1 MGQSQ
6 AQPMKALFNVGS
18 DNEFQVK
25 LTLFLGQD
33 SPSILP
39 IEAREI
45 IKHEKFAQLLELLI
59 ERMQHENNKVVQNTL
74 KNLTIFIPI
83 LFAENH
89 KLITSNNSKVEV
101 EVINRITVVKAD
113 EDIEPLDAANLAD
126 PRIFRIIDNLMTLLF
141 RPGFTIQGR
150 DKFSLDNDP
159 RLKSLLKQWLDKDI
173 KLKLENIWRG
183 LATLTKYPN
192 DQKQYYENR
201 VLVLSCLLACLEEQL
216 YQQKPNSSES
226 LSYLAFEDHAEM
238 FASLWAVILFH
249 KHGYFWFQ
257 DNLLYQQKTCRF
269 MAILSAQVLNII
281 FSFES
286 DQNKFRKIVI
296 ETDLLDYSFDLLIEN
311 MQQSLISDTNF
322 ITTKAHDNKGVQEF
336 MGLLYFLL
344 TKNQFAEEYLKHLSR
359 QRIINLLQLL
369 LYYIAQFMD
378 NEVNYEVYCI
388 SLELLDYLFN
398 FENIARVSQ
407 EIVEIQY
414 RVKVLPITYGTYQD
428 YILSYYS
435 HLLLLDFRS
444 RTKFYVER
452 FKKKNHQYENMGYLI
467 NYKPELL
474 CRTIYK
480 MSYYSKQLSLD
491 ASLLFDEAIK
501 KYYLYEFLFLST
513 TQIGNQEL
521 LTLAIFNFVKN
532 GSWAVLYYL
541 LQNCEQIVKFQVTDK
556 KLFKFFQCCDEVEQG
571 LQGNQINKQE
581 QQERFQKYLEI
592 WKDIKGRFQGV
603 HIQQLK
609 QIIGV
614 AFQLLNSVSKII
626 YAISKEEFQDLY
638 KKTSWSFILDFQ
650 VELEK
655 RQFRLDI
662 YAFSQY
668 KQQLEYM
675 PLIDL
680 EKCIFI

>member
-33 SPSILP
+33 SPPILP

-83 LFAENH
+83 LLAENH
-89 KLITSNNSKVEV
+89 QLIISNNSRVEV
-101 EVINRITVVKAD
+101 EVVNRITVVKAD
-113 EDIEPLDAANLAD
+113 EDIEPLDAANLAQ
-126 PRIFRIIDNLMTLLF
+126 PRIFRIIDNLMILLF

-150 DKFSLDNDP
+150 DTFSLENDP

-216 YQQKPNSSES
+216 YLKEPKSSQA
-226 LSYLAFEDHAEM
+226 LSYLAFEDHVEM

-257 DNLLYQQKTCRF
+257 DNLLYQQKTCRY
-269 MAILSAQVLNII
+269 MAILSAQILNII

-286 DQNKFRKIVI
+286 DENKFRKIVI
-296 ETDLLDYSFDLLIEN
+296 ETNLLDYSFDLLIEN
-311 MQQSLISDTNF
+311 TQQSLISDSNF
-322 ITTKAHDNKGVQEF
+322 ITTKGHDNKGVQEF
-336 MGLLYFLL
+336 LGLLYFLL
-344 TKNQFAEEYLKHLSR
+344 TKNKYAEDYLKHLSK

-378 NEVNYEVYCI
+378 NEVNYEVYQI

-398 FENIARVSQ
+398 FENIGKISQ
-407 EIVEIQY
+407 EIVDVQY

-452 FKKKNHQYENMGYLI
+452 FKKKNHNYENMGYLI
-467 NYKPELL
+467 HYKPELL

-480 MSYYSKQLSLD
+480 MSQFTKQISLD
-491 ASLLFDEAIK
+491 ASLIFDEAIK
-501 KYYLYEFLFLST
+501 KYYLYEFLFLNT
-513 TQIGNQEL
+513 TQISNQEL
-521 LTLAIFNFVKN
+521 LTLALFNFIKN
-532 GSWAVLYYL
+532 GCWTVLYQL
-541 LQNCEQIVKFQVTDK
+541 LQNCEQIVKFQFTDK
-556 KLFKFFQCCDEVEQG
+556 KLFKFFQCCDEVEQE
-571 LQGNQINKQE
+571 LQNKQTNKSE
-581 QQERFQKYLEI
+581 QLERFQSYMEI
-592 WKDIKGRFQGV
+592 WKDVKGRFQGI

-609 QIIGV
+609 QIIGIT
-614 AFQLLNSVSKII
+614 FQLLNSASKVI
-626 YAISKEEFQDLY
+626 YGISKEEFINLF
-638 KKTSWSFILDFQ
+638 KKTSWSFILEFQ

-655 RQFRLDI
+655 RDFRLDI
-662 YAFSQY
+662 YAFNQY